1 MARTKSPTS
10 DPAATLGFEA
20 TALRASASLKSKATL
35 RSLLRS
41 REANKAKDNRSNHRD
56 DGRNPTPRA
65 PLRAEARRAGGV
77 EEVAAAPSLHRRTV
91 K

>member
-10 DPAATLGFEA
+10 DSTATIGFEA
-20 TALRASASLKSKATL
+20 TALRASATRRCKATL

-41 REANKAKDNRSNHRD
+41 REANKAKDNRSNNMD
-56 DGRNPTPRA
+56 DGRNSTPRP

-77 EEVAAAPSLHRRTV
+77 EEVAAAPSPHRRTV

>member
-10 DPAATLGFEA
+10 DSTATIGFEA

-41 REANKAKDNRSNHRD
+41 REANKATDNRSNNMD
-56 DGRNPTPRA
+56 DGRN
-65 PLRAEARRAGGV
+65 
-77 EEVAAAPSLHRRTV
+77 
-91 K
+91 